1 MKGWVRTLFCLLLL
15 INLCNAFGQVSKD
28 GLLKKLKAAQ
38 GRNAFEADTGSVLLY
53 NQLSYLYLYE
63 NADSALYYAKQA
75 LRLAQSQNFISGQ
88 ARSWQTI
95 GRAYYVIG
103 DYDLSMDAATK
114 LSSLSHQV
122 NYVPG
127 IAGGYL
133 IAALIYQAQ
142 NKHSEA
148 LADFSKA
155 LQMFTALKDSSQV
168 DKIYLDLGINYDDSG
183 DFSRAFESVATALN
197 LATRI
202 KDEGLIPM
210 AVNRQGDI
218 NFHIKNYKEALV
230 YYNRVIASPAASKW
244 EQDFAWSGVAQCDYA
259 LGIYREAITAAQKSY
274 VLSTQVKSGSD
285 AARALEVLSES
296 YAATGDYKNAFSR
309 QVEFKKLN
317 DSLYNSDK
325 DREINSLHL
334 KDQQA
339 DNNRLA
345 NELKLKEQELALRQR
360 LFLFRNIIAIATAI
374 FVIFIIISNRQKTVL
389 NKVLK
394 KRNDDISLQKEEI
407 SKQKEVLDSLNRT
420 KNQLFSVISH
430 DLRGPFAAILQSIEA
445 IRSGDLTA
453 AEQAGLMEEFYRQVS
468 LVTIMVNN
476 LLAWANTQQEGI
488 KSSPEKLDVVYEVE
502 DIIAVSDFL
511 ARNKNISIEHDVEG
525 GISVFA
531 DPDHIRIIIQNLI
544 GNAIKFTPKGGSIK
558 VFYTENGDE
567 VGIHI
572 RDTGVGVKPD
582 KLKKL
587 FIVTGKDISA
597 YGTSNEAG
605 AGIGLALVKQFID
618 ANNGRLDVR
627 SKYGE
632 GSEFTVYLPKS
643 LKS

>member
-1 MKGWVRTLFCLLLL
+1 MFLL
-15 INLCNAFGQVSKD
+15 INVCTAFGQASKE
-28 GLLKKLKAAQ
+28 GLFRKLKAAQ
-38 GRNAFEADTGSVLLY
+38 GRNAFEADSSSVILY

-63 NADSALYYAKQA
+63 NADSALYYAQQA
-75 LRLAQSQNFISGQ
+75 LRLAQSQNFISGE
-88 ARSWQTI
+88 ARSWQNI
-95 GRAYYVIG
+95 ARAYYVIG
-103 DYDLSMDAATK
+103 NYDLSMDAATR

-127 IAGGYL
+127 IAGSYL
-133 IAALIYQAQ
+133 ITGLIYQAQ
-142 NKHSEA
+142 NKPPEA
-148 LADFSKA
+148 LADFNKA
-155 LQMFTALKDSSQV
+155 LQLFTALKDSSQV
-168 DKIYLDLGINYDDSG
+168 DKIYLDLGISYDDSR
-183 DFSRAFESVATALN
+183 DFSRAFVSVETAIN
-197 LATRI
+197 IASRI

-210 AVNRQGDI
+210 ALNREGDI
-218 NFHIKNYKEALV
+218 NFHIKNYQEALA
-230 YYNRVIASPAASKW
+230 YYNKVIASPAASKW
-244 EQDFAWSGVAQCDYA
+244 EQDFAWSGLAQCDYA
-259 LGIYREAITAAQKSY
+259 LGKYPEAITAAQKSY
-274 VLSTQVKSGSD
+274 DLSTQVNSGSD
-285 AARALEVLSES
+285 AARALEVLSKS
-296 YAATGDYKNAFSR
+296 YAATGDYKNAFNR
-309 QVEFKKLN
+309 QVEFKRLN
-317 DSLYNSDK
+317 DSLYNSEK
-325 DREINSLHL
+325 DHEINSLHL
-334 KDQQA
+334 KEQQA
-339 DNNRLA
+339 DNRRLT

-360 LFLFRNIIAIATAI
+360 LILFRNIIAIATAI
-374 FVIFIIISNRQKTVL
+374 FVIFIIINNRQKTVL

-394 KRNDDISLQKEEI
+394 KQNDDISLQKEEI

-445 IRSGDLTA
+445 IRAGDITP

-511 ARNKNISIEHDVEG
+511 ARNKSISLEHDVDG

-531 DPDHIRIIIQNLI
+531 DPDHIKIIIQNLI
-544 GNAIKFTPKGGSIK
+544 GNAIKFTPRGGSIK
-558 VFYTENGDE
+558 VYYTEENGE

-572 RDTGVGVKPD
+572 QDTGVGVNPD

-587 FIVTGKDISA
+587 FVVTGKDISA

-618 ANNGRLDVR
+618 ANNGRLDVQ
-627 SKYGE
+627 SKHGE
-632 GSEFTVYLPKS
+632 GSEFTVYLPKTRS
-643 LKS
+643 

>member
-1 MKGWVRTLFCLLLL
+1 MERRVRIFICLLLL
-15 INLCNAFGQVSKD
+15 INVCNASGQASKQD
-28 GLLKKLKAAQ
+28 LLKKLKAAQ

-53 NQLSYLYLYE
+53 NQLSYQYLYD

-75 LRLAQSQNFISGQ
+75 LRISQTQKFISGQ
-88 ARSWQTI
+88 ARSWQNI

-103 DYDLSMDAATK
+103 NYDLSMDAATR
-114 LSSLSHQV
+114 LSSLSHQI
-122 NYVPG
+122 NFVPG

-133 IAALIYQAQ
+133 MAGLIYQAQ
-142 NKHSEA
+142 DKHPEA
-148 LADFSKA
+148 LADFNKA
-155 LQMFTALKDSSQV
+155 LSLFIALKDSSQV
-168 DKIYLDLGINYDDSG
+168 DKVYLNLGISYDDSG
-183 DFSRAFESVATALN
+183 DFSRAIESVEMAIN

-202 KDEGLIPM
+202 KDQGLIPM
-210 AVNRQGDI
+210 ALNREGDI
-218 NFHIKNYKEALV
+218 NFHIKNYQEALV
-230 YYNRVIASPAASKW
+230 YYNNVIASPAASKW

-259 LGIYREAITAAQKSY
+259 LGKYPDAITAAQKSY
-274 VLSTQVKSGSD
+274 DLSTQVKSGYD
-285 AARALEVLSES
+285 AARALQVLSEG
-296 YAATGDYKNAFSR
+296 YAATGDYKNAFDR

-325 DREINSLHL
+325 EREINYLHL

-339 DNNRLA
+339 ENGRLA
-345 NELKLKEQELALRQR
+345 NELNLKDQELALRQR
-360 LFLFRNIIAIATAI
+360 LVLFRNIIAIATAI
-374 FVIFIIISNRQKTVL
+374 FVIFIIINNRQKTVL
-389 NKVLK
+389 NKVLRK
-394 KRNDDISLQKEEI
+394 QNEDISLQSEEI

-445 IRSGDLTA
+445 IRSGDITP

-476 LLAWANTQQEGI
+476 LLAWANTQQDGI

-511 ARNKNISIEHDVEG
+511 ARNKSISLEHDVDT

-531 DPDHIRIIIQNLI
+531 DPDHIKIIIQNLI
-544 GNAIKFTPKGGSIK
+544 GNAIKFTPRGGSIK
-558 VFYTENGDE
+558 VFYTEDNGE

-572 RDTGVGVKPD
+572 RDTGVGVNPD

-618 ANNGRLDVR
+618 ANKGRLDVQ
-627 SKYGE
+627 SKHGE
-632 GSEFTVYLPKS
+632 GSEFTVYLPKTRS
-643 LKS
+643 

>member
-1 MKGWVRTLFCLLLL
+1 MERRARIFFCLLLL
-15 INLCNAFGQVSKD
+15 INVCTALGQAPKED
-28 GLLKKLKAAQ
+28 LFRKLKAAQ
-38 GRNAFEADTGSVLLY
+38 GRNAFEADTASVLLY
-53 NQLSYLYLYE
+53 NQLSHQYLYE

-75 LRLAQSQNFISGQ
+75 LRLAQSQKFISGQ
-88 ARSWQTI
+88 ARSWQNI
-95 GRAYYVIG
+95 SRSYYVIG
-103 DYDLSMDAATK
+103 DYDLSMDASTR

-122 NYVPG
+122 NYLPG
-127 IAGGYL
+127 IAGSYL
-133 IAALIYQAQ
+133 MTGLIYQAQ
-142 NKHSEA
+142 NKHAEA
-148 LADFSKA
+148 LADFNKA
-155 LQMFTALKDSSQV
+155 LSLFTALKDSSQV
-168 DKIYLDLGINYDDSG
+168 DKIYLNLGISYDDSG
-183 DFSRAFESVATALN
+183 DFSRAFESVETAIN
-197 LATRI
+197 IATRI

-210 AVNRQGDI
+210 ALNRQGDI
-218 NFHIKNYKEALV
+218 NFHIKNYKEAIA
-230 YYNRVIASPAASKW
+230 YYNKVIASPAASKW
-244 EQDFAWSGVAQCDYA
+244 EQDFAWSGLAQCDYA
-259 LGIYREAITAAQKSY
+259 LGKYPEAITAAQKSY
-274 VLSTQVKSGSD
+274 DLSTQVKSGFD
-285 AARALEVLSES
+285 AARALEVLSKS

-334 KDQQA
+334 KEQQA
-339 DNNRLA
+339 DNSRLT
-345 NELKLKEQELALRQR
+345 NELRLKEQELALRQR
-360 LFLFRNIIAIATAI
+360 LILFRNIIAIATAI

-394 KRNDDISLQKEEI
+394 KQNGDISLQKEEI

-445 IRSGDLTA
+445 IRAGDITP

-488 KSSPEKLDVVYEVE
+488 KSSPEKLDMIYEVE

-511 ARNKNISIEHDVEG
+511 ARNKSISLEHDVDG

-531 DPDHIRIIIQNLI
+531 DPDHIKIIIQNLI
-544 GNAIKFTPKGGSIK
+544 GNAIKFTPRGGSIK
-558 VFYTENGDE
+558 VFYTQDNSE

-572 RDTGVGVKPD
+572 RDTGVGVNPD

-618 ANNGRLDVR
+618 ANNGRLDVQ
-627 SKYGE
+627 SKHGE
-632 GSEFTVYLPKS
+632 GSEFTVYLPKTRS
-643 LKS
+643 

>member
-1 MKGWVRTLFCLLLL
+1 
-15 INLCNAFGQVSKD
+15 
-28 GLLKKLKAAQ
+28 
-38 GRNAFEADTGSVLLY
+38 
-53 NQLSYLYLYE
+53 
-63 NADSALYYAKQA
+63 
-75 LRLAQSQNFISGQ
+75 
-88 ARSWQTI
+88 
-95 GRAYYVIG
+95 
-103 DYDLSMDAATK
+103 
-114 LSSLSHQV
+114 
-122 NYVPG
+122 
-127 IAGGYL
+127 
-133 IAALIYQAQ
+133 
-142 NKHSEA
+142 
-148 LADFSKA
+148 
-155 LQMFTALKDSSQV
+155 
-168 DKIYLDLGINYDDSG
+168 
-183 DFSRAFESVATALN
+183 
-197 LATRI
+197 
-202 KDEGLIPM
+202 
-210 AVNRQGDI
+210 
-218 NFHIKNYKEALV
+218 
-230 YYNRVIASPAASKW
+230 
-244 EQDFAWSGVAQCDYA
+244 

-296 YAATGDYKNAFSR
+296 YAATGDYKNAFDR

-339 DNNRLA
+339 DNSRLA